1 MIRRPPRSTLFPYTT
16 LFRSLRFPVCGDST
30 ASTRKN
36 VKVVL
41 WHYVQSSSHAPCLDE
56 TPLFPQT
63 IMSIPWSNTFNSRP
77 ELTTRRGH
85 DLGMDSTHS
94 RYLIERF

>member
-1 MIRRPPRSTLFPYTT
+1 MSNSIKVTVRNADVLHP
-16 LFRSLRFPVCGDST
+16 LRFPVCGDST

-41 WHYVQSSSHAPCLDE
+41 WHYVESSSHAPCLDE

-63 IMSIPWSNTFNSRP
+63 IMRIFSSNTFGSRP
-77 ELTTRRGH
+77 ELTTCRGH
-85 DLGMDSTHS
+85 DLS
-94 RYLIERF
+94 RKQARFGKQYVC